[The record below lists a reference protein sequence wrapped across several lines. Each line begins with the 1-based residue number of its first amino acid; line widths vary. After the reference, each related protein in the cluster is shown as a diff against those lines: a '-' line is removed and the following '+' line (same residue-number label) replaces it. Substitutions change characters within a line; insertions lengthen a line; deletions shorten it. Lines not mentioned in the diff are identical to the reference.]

1 MQSYVYVYSRPGVKH
16 ATQLPPPPEDGKPR
30 RMFDEAYV
38 DYLYALMSLLR
49 VFLV

>member
-1 MQSYVYVYSRPGVKH
+1 MEYVYVYTRPGVKD
-16 ATQLPPPPEDGKPR
+16 ATQLPPPPEHKPH

-49 VFLV
+49 IFLL